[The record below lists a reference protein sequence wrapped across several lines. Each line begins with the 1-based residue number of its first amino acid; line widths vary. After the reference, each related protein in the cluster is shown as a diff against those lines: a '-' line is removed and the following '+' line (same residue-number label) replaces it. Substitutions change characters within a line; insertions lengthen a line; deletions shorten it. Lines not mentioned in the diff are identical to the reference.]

1 MDVPAFHIINFMK
14 ATPANLKY
22 YWNARAA
29 DYPMP
34 FARATLAKTR
44 RIVRVAQELGARFH
58 GLRLLDIGCGTG
70 NYGLPLA
77 ARARRVTGVDGS
89 AAMLKIFRAQAKL
102 RGLKNADCVLSK
114 WCTLPA
120 ARVAGRYDVALAS
133 MTMAVITRA
142 DILKME
148 KAGPECCVYI
158 GWAGV
163 RRNALLEKVFA
174 EHGLKYEAPRMA
186 EVVVPLLK
194 SLGRKFRLRYLRDS
208 WTKTMTAERT
218 LHELEVN
225 LKVNGVEP
233 RREWLKEVVRRAAR
247 HGRVTQLTRARKA
260 IVVWQPPRG

>member
-1 MDVPAFHIINFMK
+1 MK

-44 RIVRVAQELGARFH
+44 RIIRTAEALGARFT
-58 GLRLLDIGCGTG
+58 GRRVLDIGCGTG

-77 ARARRVTGVDGS
+77 ARAAKVTGVDGS
-89 AAMLKIFRAQAKL
+89 AAMLKIFRAQAKR
-102 RGLKNADCVLSK
+102 RGIKNADCALSK
-114 WCTLPA
+114 WSALPA

-163 RRNALLEKVFA
+163 RRNALLEKVFT

-208 WTKTMTAERT
+208 WTKVMTPAET
-218 LHELEVN
+218 LREMEIN
-225 LKVNGVEP
+225 LKVNGVKTRCDWLERTLARAT
-233 RREWLKEVVRRAAR
+233 RRGKI
-247 HGRVTQLTRARKA
+247 TQLTRARKA
-260 IVVWQPPRG
+260 IIVWSNK